1 MAKAI
6 GLVSAVCILAL
17 ATLAQSHSNNVFSI
31 AGKVYCDPCRVQ
43 FQHQFS
49 QNLPGTVVKL
59 SCSDILTKKVTYS
72 VVGVTDKTGYYDL
85 RFEGDLRNNICEV
98 SVLKSPKP
106 ECSEKMSK
114 VESSRIKYIG
124 NGKEHSNILYANP
137 IGLMTKGVLPK
148 CIGVENF
155 DKV

>member
-6 GLVSAVCILAL
+6 ALVSAVCILAL
-17 ATLAQSHSNNVFSI
+17 ATLAQSHSNNVFSVT
-31 AGKVYCDPCRVQ
+31 GKVYCDPCRVQ

-49 QNLPGTVVKL
+49 RNLPGTVVKL
-59 SCSDILTKKVTYS
+59 LCSNIHTKNVTYS

-85 RFEGDLRNNICEV
+85 RVEGDHHNEICEV

-114 VESSRIKYIG
+114 VESSKIECTG
-124 NGKEHSNILYANP
+124 NGGEHSNILYANP
-137 IGLMTKGVLPK
+137 IGLMTKDVLPK
-148 CIGVENF
+148 CSEVENF